1 MSTLTY
7 SDAYDEVMALAKAAF
22 DAVPITSVHY
32 PDMEF
37 TIPAGDTAW
46 ARIAYDLISAGPAS
60 MADATGRKRFRRS
73 GLLSIQLFH
82 PLGGGSTDAWN
93 AAKVVADAFEGQT
106 TAGGVWFRDLTGPS
120 PIGASGGF
128 SQTNLAVAFEYDEVK

>member
-7 SDAYDEVMALAKAAF
+7 SEAYDEVMAAFKAAM

-46 ARIAYDLISAGPAS
+46 ARVAYDLINSAQAS
-60 MADATGRKRFRRS
+60 FSDGSTGKRWRRS

-93 AAKVVADAFEGQT
+93 AAKVAVDAFEGQT
-106 TAGGVWFRDLTGPS
+106 TPGGVWFRDITGPS
-120 PIGASGGF
+120 PVGTSGGF